1 MARQVELIKVDGN
14 ENNNKYYRMTEND
27 NGTWTAKWGRVG
39 ASENVMEYPMD
50 QWQKKYN
57 EKIKK
62 GYKDI
67 TSIKAEVASKSF
79 KDITD
84 SVIRSFLD
92 TLQRY
97 SKHGIS
103 ENYTVSSE
111 AVTQAQ
117 IDIAQEILNS
127 LSSIAQKKQFDS
139 READNLL
146 KELYTT
152 IPRKMKNVKDFL
164 LNGDVDAKKKLN
176 AIIDREQDSVDN
188 MASQVS
194 IQSKNTTSKIL
205 TLDEALGI
213 KLEHTTDDDVATI
226 KKLLGANAHQFLKAF
241 VVTNMNTRSKFEDR
255 RKKSSKDWT
264 KLLWH
269 GSRNENWL
277 SILSKGLMI
286 RPTGVIISGAMFGN
300 GTYFANKAQKSIGYT
315 SLSGSYWANGR
326 DSKAYLALF
335 EVNTG
340 NELRVQRHE
349 YWMSSLNEKKLKE
362 KGDYDSLYAKGGI
375 DLRNDEFIV
384 YDQNQSTIKYI
395 IEIKN

>member
-1 MARQVELIKVDGN
+1 MGKQLELVMVTEN
-14 ENNNKYYRMTEND
+14 NNNKYYRMIEND

-39 ASENVMEYPMD
+39 ATENVMEYSMD
-50 QWQKKYN
+50 QWEKKYR

-67 TSIKAEVASKSF
+67 TSIKAEVTSKGF
-79 KDITD
+79 KDIKD
-84 SVIRSFLD
+84 SAIKSFLD
-92 TLQRY
+92 TLHRY

-117 IDIAQEILNS
+117 IDLAQDILNR
-127 LSSIAQKKQFDS
+127 LSSIAQTKFDIYD
-139 READNLL
+139 ADELL

-152 IPRKMKNVKDFL
+152 IPRKMKNVKDYL
-164 LNGDVDAKKKLN
+164 LIDVSGANKKLN
-176 AIIDREQDSVDN
+176 AIIDREQDSIDN

-194 IQSKNTTSKIL
+194 IQSQNKSDKIM
-205 TLDEALGI
+205 TLEEALGI
-213 KLEHTTDDDVATI
+213 KIEHTTGEDVEVI
-226 KKLLGANAHQFLKAF
+226 KKLLGKNSHQFLKAF
-241 VVTNMNTRSKFEDR
+241 AVTNINTRKKFEDH
-255 RKKSSKDWT
+255 KDKSFKFFSR
-264 KLLWH
+264 LLWH

-286 RPTGVIISGAMFGN
+286 RPTGVVITGAMFGN
-300 GTYFANKAQKSIGYT
+300 GVYFANKAQKSIGYT
-315 SLSGSYWANGR
+315 SLSGSYWARGN

-340 NELRVQRHE
+340 NELRTQKHE
-349 YWMSSLNEKKLKE
+349 YWMGSLNEKKLKE

-375 DLRNDEFIV
+375 DLINDEFII
-384 YDQNQSTIKYI
+384 YNQNQSTIKYI
-395 IEIKN
+395 VEIKNN